1 MITYEEIE
9 LRGIELKDVE
19 ALNKNIGEAEINP
32 LLSNA
37 YYPLSSMGREEFL
50 KKKLQEV
57 QEKKGYLF
65 AIYVEGDGPLGLL
78 ELSKIDW
85 KSRHAELSLWIN
97 KGFRERGYEKK
108 AAIAALHFAFRELGM
123 HKVVAR
129 CVETD
134 SMLYPLYEKEL
145 SFANEGRLREHYFHE
160 GKYFSLLL
168 FGILEKEYA
177 ALFGTTE
184 VAINSGRVQAKPETG
199 GLQEEHA
206 F

>member
-1 MITYEEIE
+1 MITYKEIE

-19 ALNKNIGEAEINP
+19 TLNRNIGEVEINP

-37 YYPLSSMGREEFL
+37 YYPLSSMGGEEFL
-50 KKKLQEV
+50 KKKLREV
-57 QEKKGYLF
+57 QEKEGYLF
-65 AIYVEGDGPLGLL
+65 SIYIEGDGPLGLL

-129 CVETD
+129 CIEND
-134 SMLYPLYEKEL
+134 SMLCTLYEKEL

-160 GKYFSLLL
+160 GRYFALLF

-184 VAINSGRVQAKPETG
+184 VAINSCGVQSKPETS

>member
-9 LRGIELKDVE
+9 LRGIKLKDVE
-19 ALNKNIGEAEINP
+19 ALNKNMGEIEINP
-32 LLSNA
+32 LLSDA
-37 YYPLSSMGREEFL
+37 YYPLSSMGSEEFL
-50 KKKLQEV
+50 KKKLHEV

-85 KSRHAELSLWIN
+85 KSRHAELSIWIN

-129 CVETD
+129 CIEND
-134 SMLYPLYEKEL
+134 AMLCPLYEKEI
-145 SFANEGRLREHYFHE
+145 SFAKEGRLREHCFHE
-160 GKYFSLLL
+160 GRYFSLLL
-168 FGILEKEYA
+168 FGMLEKEYA
-177 ALFGTTE
+177 SLFGTTE
-184 VAINSGRVQAKPETG
+184 VAVNSGGKQAKAETG